1 MKNRFL
7 KSVLGFAFLVSIAGS
22 VQASSDWATG
32 EGSCFSKDSKE
43 VSVGLSMFDFG
54 FYAAYDMGFHDA
66 ISGGIVTGYNGYSDS
81 WFSYGEVPILV
92 RAAFHPFNLVAL
104 KDKISVRD
112 KLDVYVGPSMGYEI
126 GWVSWKDGSVAGL
139 NLGTYGGFIFREY
152 IGVRYFFT
160 PKIAVTAEDCAG
172 LGVINIGICFKF

>member
-1 MKNRFL
+1 MKNRLL
-7 KSVLGFAFLVSIAGS
+7 KSIISCVFLVVITSSI
-22 VQASSDWATG
+22 QASDWATG
-32 EGSCFSKDSKE
+32 EGSCFSKSSKE